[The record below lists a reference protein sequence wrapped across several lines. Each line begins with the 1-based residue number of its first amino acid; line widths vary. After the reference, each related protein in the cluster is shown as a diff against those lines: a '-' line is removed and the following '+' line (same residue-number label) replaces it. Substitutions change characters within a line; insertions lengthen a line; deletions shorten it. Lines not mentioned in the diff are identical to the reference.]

1 MSKVL
6 QVALF
11 CMLCNIAGLGQSIIT
26 VPYQKSTTF
35 PVAGATAAYSLDGSI
50 AEATVTSEV
59 IEIYGKAPGTTHVI
73 VVTSGGV
80 QSFSIT
86 VPQPPPM
93 LPPNF
98 IAQQNE
104 NGESGSY
111 EFRYTSDPA
120 QVTNAFEFK
129 RSQGDSFNR
138 FQLFNAN
145 LLRKS
150 SDSVIGF
157 PLAAYEIKRPNRDVT
172 FLDENV
178 SHSPL
183 TLDGY
188 MVRGLHFTQGAW
200 EFHGGVTSVATFQ
213 GLFLATDPE
222 KLAGIS
228 RRFTLSK
235 TRSIFGNL
243 YYFSNPANTR
253 PAAKDG
259 AMGSVAYEYRP
270 SDNFHLLSEIGI
282 SRGVAFASQ
291 ARYDDVKTH
300 AELRFHMMPSRF
312 AALAIN
318 NQRGAFSDMNIS
330 RIFSLRLSG
339 SFAATQS
346 NYDLVN
352 LKQKTFTSN
361 LTLTYK
367 LSKQFSLNSGVAL
380 SQF

>member
-1 MSKVL
+1 MSKLL

-11 CMLCNIAGLGQSIIT
+11 CLLCNIAGLGQSIIT
-26 VPYQKSTTF
+26 VPYQKTSTF
-35 PVAGATAAYSLDGSI
+35 PVAGATAAYSLDSSI
-50 AEATVTSEV
+50 AEATVSTEIIEV
-59 IEIYGKAPGTTHVI
+59 YGKAPGATHVI
-73 VVTSGGV
+73 VVTSAGV

-93 LPPNF
+93 LPPNL

-120 QVTNAFEFK
+120 QVTNSFEFK

-138 FQLFNAN
+138 FRVINAN
-145 LLRKS
+145 LLRRS

-157 PLAAYEIKRPNRDVT
+157 PLASYEIGRRNRDIIL
-172 FLDENV
+172 LDENV
-178 SHSPL
+178 NHSPL

-188 MVRGLHFTQGAW
+188 MVRGFHYTQGPW

-222 KLAGIS
+222 KVAGIS
-228 RRFTLSK
+228 RHFSLGK
-235 TRSIFGNL
+235 TRSISGNL

-259 AMGSVAYEYRP
+259 AMGSIAYEYRP
-270 SDNFHLLSEIGI
+270 SENFHLLSEMGI

-291 ARYDDVKTH
+291 GRYDDFKTH
-300 AELRFHMMPSRF
+300 VEGRFHTMPSRF

-318 NQRGAFSDMNIS
+318 NQRGTFTDLNIS
-330 RIFSLRLSG
+330 RIL
-339 SFAATQS
+339 
-346 NYDLVN
+346 
-352 LKQKTFTSN
+352 
-361 LTLTYK
+361 
-367 LSKQFSLNSGVAL
+367 
-380 SQF
+380 